1 MVFYDDLKE
10 GEVMKKILFF
20 CVALMGLV
28 CYAAKEVKP
37 KLPEDWVLVFKEE
50 FSGKRMNKSRWRLIP
65 FVTGHLPDW
74 KKNQSHDP
82 HLFTFTGRTLK
93 LWGRYGEYKTMS
105 NPKGDKEVYGCA
117 GLTTQGVF
125 SFKYGRVDVRARM
138 DCVQGCW
145 PAIWLLP
152 TKSPSG
158 WPGGGEIDI
167 LEHLNHDNIVYQTL
181 HFWNAEKKHG
191 SCGVRP
197 KVVESIKNNELDFHV
212 YSVEWTKDKITF
224 LVDGKVTGT
233 FDRSK
238 TPHWPFGENAS
249 EFYLIIDQ
257 QIGGGW
263 VEGSGR
269 KGIDK
274 ETLQKKGAV
283 LEIDYVRVYSD
294 PKYRPKK
301 RSKSEKQ
308 K

>member
-1 MVFYDDLKE
+1 
-10 GEVMKKILFF
+10 MKRIVFF
-20 CVALMGLV
+20 CFLLV
-28 CYAAKEVKP
+28 SLSCYAVQKVTP
-37 KLPEDWVLVFKEE
+37 KLPENWELVFKEE
-50 FSGKRMNKSRWRLIP
+50 FSGKRVNKSRWRLIP
-65 FVTGHLPDW
+65 FTTGHLPDW
-74 KKNQSHDP
+74 RKHQSNDP
-82 HLFTFTGRTLK
+82 RLFTFNGKTLK
-93 LWGRYGEYKTMS
+93 LWGRYGKYKTMS
-105 NPKGDKEVYGCA
+105 SPKGDKETYACA
-117 GLTTQGVF
+117 GLTTQGSF

-152 TKSPSG
+152 VKSPNG

-167 LEHLNHDNIVYQTL
+167 MEHLNHDNIVYQTL
-181 HFWNAEKKHG
+181 HYWNNQKKHG

-197 KVVESIKNNELDFHV
+197 KVEDNVKNNELGFHV

-224 LVDGKVTGT
+224 WVDGKVTGT

-238 TPHWPFGENAS
+238 TPYWPFGEDAS

-274 ETLQKKGAV
+274 ETLEKKGAV
-283 LEIDYVRVYSD
+283 LEIDYVRIYAD
-294 PKYRPKK
+294 PKYRQKK
-301 RSKSEKQ
+301 RKK
-308 K
+308 